1 MFLRWSGVVG
11 RETEGDDGAKV
22 GELSMLEDGS
32 IVGSK
37 SRSGRGG
44 ERSGRRVI
52 LRSRRRKAALV
63 DM

>member
-1 MFLRWSGVVG
+1 MG